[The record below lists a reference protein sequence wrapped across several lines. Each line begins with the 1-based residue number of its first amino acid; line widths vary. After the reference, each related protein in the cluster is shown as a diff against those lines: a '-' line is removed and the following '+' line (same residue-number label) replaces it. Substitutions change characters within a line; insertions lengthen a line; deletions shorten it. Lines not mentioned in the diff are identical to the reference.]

1 MPDTTGVHINAGGKD
16 THTFDAIVIGSG
28 ISGGWAAKELCE
40 KGLKTLILERGRDVQ
55 HIKDYP
61 TANLSRWEL
70 PHRGNTT
77 LQTQK
82 ENPLISRAAGYDE
95 TTQHF
100 FVKDADH
107 PYIQEKPFEWI
118 RGYQVGGKSLT
129 WGRACARWSP
139 YDFTAPKRYGYGES
153 FPIGYDDI
161 KDWYSHVEKFIG
173 VCGNNDNIPSMP
185 DGEFLPA
192 YELNMVEKHFQKVI
206 KEKFN
211 RHYVSGRWAHITEP
225 KQIHIDQGR
234 TQCMNRNLCMRGCP
248 LGGYFSSVSSTLPWA
263 IKTGNLTIR
272 PFSVVHSVIYDE
284 KKSKAVGVRV
294 IDTNTKEATEFFA
307 NIIFVNASALNTN
320 LILLNSTSRR
330 FPNGLGNDS
339 GMLGKFICH
348 HNYRG
353 SMWGY
358 MEGFEE
364 WYYKVSKPAECI
376 IANFRNVE
384 KRDTDFYGG
393 YVVYS
398 GAGREKLSDYKASQ
412 PLGVDYKQALSEPGR
427 WSVYMYMQGETIA
440 RETNHVRLSTT
451 EKDQWGI
458 PLLITSVGYDD
469 NDEKMLKDFLEQG
482 KAMMEAAGVKEVNS
496 YDNNWPPGLDIHE
509 MGGVR
514 MGTNPANSLLNEWN
528 QLHHCKN
535 VFVTD
540 GACMTSTGSQS
551 PSILYMAFTARAVNH
566 AVEEM
571 KKGNL

>member
-1 MPDTTGVHINAGGKD
+1 MPDTSHINVNTKG
-16 THTFDAIVIGSG
+16 TESNSFDAIVIGSG

-40 KGLKTLILERGRDVQ
+40 KGLKTLVLERGRNIE

-70 PHRGNTT
+70 PHRGDIT
-77 LQTQK
+77 LQTRK
-82 ENPLISRAAGYDE
+82 ENPFISRAAGYGED
-95 TTQHF
+95 TQHF

-107 PYIQEKPFEWI
+107 PYVQEKPFEWV

-129 WGRACARWSP
+129 WGRACARWSEF
-139 YDFTAPKRYGYGES
+139 DFTAPQRYGYGDS
-153 FPIGYDDI
+153 FPIGYNDI
-161 KDWYSHVEKFIG
+161 KDWYSYVETFIG
-173 VCGNNDNIPSMP
+173 VCGNKDGIPSMP
-185 DGEFLPA
+185 DGEFLPP
-192 YELNMVEKHFQKVI
+192 YELNTVELHVQKVI

-225 KQIHIDQGR
+225 RQVHIDQNR
-234 TQCMNRNLCMRGCP
+234 TQCLNRNLCMRGCP

-263 IKTGNLTIR
+263 KKTGYLTVR
-272 PFSVVHSVIYDE
+272 PDSVVHSIIYDE
-284 KKSKAVGVRV
+284 QKQKAIGVRV
-294 IDTNTKEATEFFA
+294 IDAHTKQATEFFA
-307 NIIFVNASALNTN
+307 KIIFVNASALNSN
-320 LILLNSTSRR
+320 LILLNSTSGR

-339 GMLGKFICH
+339 GKLGKHICF

-353 SMWGY
+353 SMYGNID
-358 MEGFEE
+358 GFTDK
-364 WYYKVSKPAECI
+364 YYKVSKPVECI
-376 IANFRNVE
+376 MANFRNVE

-398 GAGREKLSDYKASQ
+398 GASREKFNENTT
-412 PLGVDYKQALSEPGR
+412 QATIGAEFKEAMCEPGP
-427 WSVYMYMQGETIA
+427 WGVYMYMQGETIA
-440 RETNHVRLSTT
+440 KESNHVRLSKDR
-451 EKDQWGI
+451 KDQWGI

-469 NDEKMLKDFLEQG
+469 NDDKMVKDFIEQG
-482 KAMMEAAGVKEVNS
+482 TAMLEAAGVKNIS
-496 YDNNWPPGLDIHE
+496 SNDNKQPPGLDIHE

-514 MGTNPANSLLNEWN
+514 MGKDPKTSLLNEFN

-540 GACMTSTGSQS
+540 GSCMTSTGSQS